1 MLRCEAGTGKCL
13 EPGEA
18 EKGEDGG
25 MKPAALTRSFGVVSE
40 RNQPTPPSYRTEQTD
55 QAVKPAVSGRVTDEL
70 ATTPLGNRC
79 FQSRL
84 TGHSRLLEGRVGVRR
99 VSLRFSRPANP
110 IGEAVGPVPRRPDV
124 ENVRMRRRHRVW
136 SRGKLTSLP
145 EPFLLHQQGLAHC
158 RCGLSSLA
166 KSAGTPA
173 RSFRLPSRGFSRR
186 HDQRP

>member
-13 EPGEA
+13 EIGQA

-25 MKPAALTRSFGVVSE
+25 TRPAALTRAFGGVSE

-99 VSLRFSRPANP
+99 VNPWFS
-110 IGEAVGPVPRRPDV
+110 
-124 ENVRMRRRHRVW
+124 
-136 SRGKLTSLP
+136 KLTN
-145 EPFLLHQQGLAHC
+145 
-158 RCGLSSLA
+158 
-166 KSAGTPA
+166 
-173 RSFRLPSRGFSRR
+173 
-186 HDQRP
+186 